1 MPCMEPPNNL
11 EILISIKEIQNLNLK
26 IYLLTWVLIKP
37 VISLTFKIKKIIKI
51 WNIDLEY
58 LILKLK
64 KIQILLNC
72 KKKMN
77 VNCHISQKMRI

>member
-1 MPCMEPPNNL
+1 MPCMEPPNNQ

-58 LILKLK
+58 LIFK
-64 KIQILLNC
+64 
-72 KKKMN
+72 
-77 VNCHISQKMRI
+77 